1 LSCDT
6 ELATLLEATC
16 AAASDYT
23 HVLNGRFKGGHI
35 TRHYGDPANNIHA
48 VQLEL
53 AQSTYMEEYEPFNY
67 RPDLA
72 EPTRQV
78 LKQLLQGMVDWGQK
92 RYPK

>member
-1 LSCDT
+1 R
-6 ELATLLEATC
+6 LEATC
-16 AAASDYT
+16 AAAGDYS

-53 AQSTYMEEYEPFNY
+53 VQATYMDEFVPFRY

-72 EPTRQV
+72 EPTRVV
-78 LKQLLQGMVDWGQK
+78 LRQLVEEMIEWGK
-92 RYPK
+92 IKYGC

>member
-1 LSCDT
+1 MSCDP
-6 ELATLLEATC
+6 ELASRMEQVC
-16 AAASDYT
+16 AAAKDYS

-53 AQSTYMEEYEPFNY
+53 AQSTYMEEFVPFRY

-72 EPTRQV
+72 EPTRAV
-78 LKQLLQGMVDWGQK
+78 LKPLLETFIAWGQE
-92 RYPK
+92 RFG